1 MIMETFFFASSV
13 QGCLQYKGLIILPEY
28 SNSKFQFESFCLF
41 IRYLLCMEATIPRE
55 TLMASDPKT
64 SQVRVVENERPLP
77 ADELYREHHE
87 HIFRFIWSRVHD
99 AQVAEDLTGEVFMR
113 MVANLSAYRDRSL
126 PFRAWLYRIARNL
139 IIDHQRKESSAHVM
153 QDVGAQQLDHSSPED
168 RVDATLTQERL
179 RRTLQQ
185 IDTEQ
190 REVVEL
196 RFLAELSL
204 EEVSLV
210 LNKSVPAVKA
220 LQHRGLA
227 ALRAHLKE

>member
-13 QGCLQYKGLIILPEY
+13 QGCLQCKGLIIPPGY

-41 IRYLLCMEATIPRE
+41 IRYLLCMEATIPQE
-55 TLMASDPKT
+55 TLMASDPQT
-64 SQVRVVENERPLP
+64 SQVRVQNERPL
-77 ADELYREHHE
+77 AAEELYREHHE
-87 HIFRFIWSRVHD
+87 HIFRFLWSRVHD
-99 AQVAEDLTGEVFMR
+99 AQLAEDLTGEVFTR
-113 MVANLSAYRDRSL
+113 MVANLSSYRDRSL

-139 IIDHQRKESSAHVM
+139 IIDHQRKQSSARVM
-153 QDVGAQQLDHSSPED
+153 QDVAAQQLDHSSPED
-168 RVDATLTQERL
+168 SVDAALTLERL

-185 IDTEQ
+185 IDPEQ

-204 EEVSLV
+204 EEASLV

-227 ALRAHLKE
+227 ALRAHLKD